1 MRVSSASRRKSSL
14 PSPERLGYPLLHI
27 LPSMES
33 SPAHKKGGKGEFDAP
48 QQCSGRKIVA
58 ASEMRIFAATE
69 RISHS
74 DMKEKIDVVF

>member
-1 MRVSSASRRKSSL
+1 
-14 PSPERLGYPLLHI
+14 
-27 LPSMES
+27 MES